1 MKSIKAIAYIG
12 IFTGWLL
19 AGCNS
24 GTSATGIS
32 NVQSATKNTMS
43 ASSADPTKKGFVIQF
58 TINASPLKVAYS
70 PYYYSGTTDPSSC
83 TNAPAIYQTTITP
96 TLKLNSN
103 STLIT
108 DWQNYEYFNCNNAI
122 TKLVIQA
129 INNASNS
136 ILVAA
141 YSFTNPDIA
150 YALINKKKE
159 HPSINIKI
167 IADKANLTAANT
179 MIPVLYQNN
188 IPVYISSAYS
198 IMHNK
203 FMVIDGNSVEF
214 GSYNYTTEASAEQAN
229 NAVIVSNQQLAM
241 AYTDRWQSILANQ
254 KTATFDLSQ
263 WQPAAAS
270 YSPPGY
276 STPVQS
282 SRTTSQ
288 SVITPA
294 SLNLAG
300 GLIENVQELAF
311 SNNAL
316 NCPPDIATIGTCLP
330 NDGDQP
336 ILDLINNAKKSINI
350 AAMIISDANIS
361 TALENAAARGINVQI
376 VVDHGYTQYQP
387 IQDLIS
393 SKNIVV
399 RINSNYEILHDKY
412 MIVDSETVETGS
424 YNYSASAYADNAEN
438 YVIFYNQP
446 QLAQL
451 YLADWQ
457 QLFNEGSNS

>member
-12 IFTGWLL
+12 IFSVSLL
-19 AGCNS
+19 SACNS
-24 GTSATGIS
+24 GTLVASTGNS
-32 NVQSATKNTMS
+32 QSATKSAMS
-43 ASSADPTKKGFVIQF
+43 TSSADPTKKGFAIQF
-58 TINASPLKVAYS
+58 TIGSSPLKVAYS
-70 PYYYSGTTDPSSC
+70 PYYYNGTTDPSSC
-83 TNAPAIYQTTITP
+83 PNATAIYQTTVSP
-96 TLKLNSN
+96 TLKLNPN
-103 STLIT
+103 STLVT

-129 INNASNS
+129 IDSASSS

-159 HPSINIKI
+159 LPSINIKV

-179 MIPVLYQNN
+179 MIPILYQND

-203 FMVIDGNSVEF
+203 FMIVDGNSVEF

-241 AYTDRWQSILANQ
+241 AYTDRWQAILANQ
-254 KTATFDLSQ
+254 KTSTFDLSQ
-263 WQPAAAS
+263 WQPSAS
-270 YSPPGY
+270 SYTPPGY
-276 STPVQS
+276 SAPVQS
-282 SRTTSQ
+282 SRTTSRA
-288 SVITPA
+288 VITPA
-294 SLNLAG
+294 NIDLAG

-311 SNNAL
+311 TNDTL
-316 NCPPDIATIGTCLP
+316 NCPQDIANIGTCLP

-336 ILDLINNAKKSINI
+336 ILDLINSAQKSINI

-361 TALENAAARGINVQI
+361 NALENAAARGVNVQI

-393 SKNIVV
+393 SGNIAV

-412 MIVDSETVETGS
+412 MIVDNETVETGS